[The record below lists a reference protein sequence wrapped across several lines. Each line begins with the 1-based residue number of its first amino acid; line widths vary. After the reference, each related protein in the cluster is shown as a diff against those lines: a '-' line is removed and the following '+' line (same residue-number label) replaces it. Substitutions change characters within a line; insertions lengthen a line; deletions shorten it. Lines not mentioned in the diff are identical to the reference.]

1 MMKIAQDRAAVRPR
15 LAGRAGWTL
24 VFLLAIVPRFA
35 QAEAALFLE
44 EPFGNFGGMNPTGHA
59 AVYLSRVCAE
69 TPTKLR
75 RCEEGETGV
84 VISRYH
90 RVAGYDWIA
99 MPLLAYLYAVD
110 SPGEIPNSPSADE
123 VTDIRDQYRR
133 NHFPEMVPD
142 AADGHVPSGE
152 WIQLVGAAYDRKIYS
167 FEIET
172 QPERDDEL
180 IRDLNARKNHTHF
193 NLLFHNCADFSAFIL
208 NFYYPHSVHRS
219 FVADIGIMTPKQT
232 ARSVVKY
239 ERRHSDLQFSS
250 LVISQVPGSTPRSF
264 QVDGVLESF
273 VKSKKYVV
281 PLAVLHPL
289 VAGGVVAT
297 YLAEARFEKRPKAA
311 GPVEPAMLGE
321 ALELNGTDDS
331 HPGPVRAS
339 SLR

>member
-1 MMKIAQDRAAVRPR
+1 MRMLAQDRAVDRPR
-15 LAGRAGWTL
+15 IARRAPWAL
-24 VFLLAIVPRFA
+24 LFLLAIVPRFA
-35 QAEAALFLE
+35 NAEAALFLE
-44 EPFGNFGGMNPTGHA
+44 EPFGNFGGLNPTGHA

-110 SPGEIPNSPSADE
+110 STGEIPNSPSADQ

-133 NHFPEMVPD
+133 NHFPDMVPD
-142 AADGHVPSGE
+142 APDGRVPSGE

-180 IRDLNARKNHTHF
+180 IRELNARKNHSHF

-219 FVADIGIMTPKQT
+219 FVADVGIMTPKQA

-250 LVISQVPGSTPRSF
+250 LQISQVPGSTPRSF

-281 PLAVLHPL
+281 PLAILHPL
-289 VAGGVVAT
+289 LAGGVVAT
-297 YLAEARFEKRPKAA
+297 YLTEAPFEKRPKAA
-311 GPVEPAMLGE
+311 EPVEPALLQQ
-321 ALELNGTDDS
+321 ALELNGADG
-331 HPGPVRAS
+331 HAGPARSS